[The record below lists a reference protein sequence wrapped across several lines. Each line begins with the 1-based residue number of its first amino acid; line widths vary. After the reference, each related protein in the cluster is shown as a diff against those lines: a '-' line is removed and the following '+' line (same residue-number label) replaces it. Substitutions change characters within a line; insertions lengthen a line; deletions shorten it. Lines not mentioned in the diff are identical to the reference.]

1 MPVFERTARE
11 KDSDLS
17 GPVRIDALELLG
29 QDILL
34 PGLAG
39 FLQSH
44 PGIRIEMHS
53 SVRPVR
59 LTAKRPTSCCAGS
72 GLVSVV
78 S

>member
-1 MPVFERTARE
+1 M
-11 KDSDLS
+11 
-17 GPVRIDALELLG
+17 LG

-59 LTAKRPTSCCAGS
+59 LTGEEADIVLRLIRPERGS
-72 GLVSVV
+72 YRQRKLGRVAFGGWKKISFDYQL
-78 S
+78 